1 MIFQPELYI
10 ACNAPCRH
18 GEKYRQHIYIHQDQ
32 QERDDSDSASE
43 EDERVRL
50 YTLLEQGIKIYIPKR
65 CLCCVCRATVIGI
78 RECH

>member
-1 MIFQPELYI
+1 MIVQPEL
-10 ACNAPCRH
+10 CLHVMPH
-18 GEKYRQHIYIHQDQ
+18 VLMEKYRKHIYIHQDQ
-32 QERDDSDSASE
+32 QERDDASE

-50 YTLLEQGIKIYIPKR
+50 YTLLEQCIYEEIYIPKR